1 MTDYQTMMTRTTTT
15 SNDPHLSSSIAGC
28 FFLTQ
33 SRLSTHLSLLTRHP
47 HDYGQALDAILGHST
62 SDSGGD
68 MVSTLSSATKARVV
82 AALQM
87 TGHHQLVDRFLP
99 HCTVVELAKAA
110 QILDRPRLIHQ
121 LERRIAAIE
130 QAHPHLQEQHEEEER
145 QQDHSKAKRRATARH
160 SKRRGHHGRGRK
172 GAMELDDNDKM
183 DCSPTVKRRKRRIH
197 VYRKELKHQ
206 KSLLNELC
214 SCPND
219 APEQLD
225 PKAVQAVHELV
236 ASASLSGAFARK
248 VRRVVQQVPSD
259 VLEFVLLSGAVDY
272 WKRLADV
279 IHFRPTDFAVPF
291 FLSAIHGSPLPEG
304 SFFHGMQQLAHVPDD
319 TLVEHFTNLAASYPQ
334 QLFRA
339 FNFLRT
345 EPRLLRNPEIAR
357 LLAHKIPVTTAL
369 WYLEELAQSSSKLV
383 PSILGQRLQ
392 EETDWMDDQS
402 SKVTNSFGKLLERI
416 WTFRTLGFSSVA
428 QQLLPAAE
436 KRLQAL
442 RDTWASEWEEEEE
455 GLTVILGDKSHSMD
469 SAIRAATILAAMIST
484 CFRGELSFFDHMYRT
499 SPHARPTTV
508 QQVLDICRQI
518 RASGGT
524 SLAAALWPYCK
535 AKRQMDRIIL
545 VTDEEENTDYNGYSF
560 AKLLGEYK
568 NEVFADVELVIVCID
583 KGDAMFRQSLE
594 RYKIDCRRIEIDGSR
609 PDLSKFDSLLRQ
621 IALLSCKKTTRAKL
635 DAPPT
640 DSDSVPPS
648 IVHVP
653 GQSSVDSV
661 SMVDHPNHSVETA
674 SMADSFVV
682 LDNDET
688 MNCW

>member
-1 MTDYQTMMTRTTTT
+1 MTDYQAMMTRTTTT

-33 SRLSTHLSLLTRHP
+33 PRLSTHLSLLTRHP
-47 HDYGQALDAILGHST
+47 HDYGQALNAILGNGS
-62 SDSGGD
+62 SSGGD
-68 MVSTLSSATKARVV
+68 MVSTLSPATKARVV

-87 TGHHQLVDRFLP
+87 TGHHALVDRFLP
-99 HCTVVELAKAA
+99 QCTVVELAKAA

-130 QAHPHLQEQHEEEER
+130 QAHPHLQEQER
-145 QQDHSKAKRRATARH
+145 QQDNSKAKRRASARH
-160 SKRRGHHGRGRK
+160 SKRRGHHGRGAK
-172 GAMELDDNDKM
+172 GAMELDQNDKM
-183 DCSPTVKRRKRRIH
+183 DSSPASKRRKRRIH

-214 SCPND
+214 SCPNN
-219 APEQLD
+219 APDQLD
-225 PKAVQAVHELV
+225 PKALQAVHELV
-236 ASASLSGAFARK
+236 SSASLSGAFARK
-248 VRRVVQQVPSD
+248 VRRDIQQVPSD

-279 IHFRPTDFAVPF
+279 VHFRPSDFAVPC
-291 FLSAIHGSPLPEG
+291 FLSVIHGSPLPEG
-304 SFFHGMQQLAHVPDD
+304 SFVHDMQQLAHVPDD
-319 TLVEHFTNLAASYPQ
+319 TLVEHFTTLAAVYPQ

-339 FNFLRT
+339 FSFLRT
-345 EPRLLRNPEIAR
+345 QPRLLRNPEIAR

-428 QQLLPAAE
+428 QQLVPAAE

-442 RDTWASEWEEEEE
+442 RDTWASEREEEEE

-484 CFRGELSFFDHMYRT
+484 CFRGELSFFDHTYRK

-568 NEVFADVELVIVCID
+568 KEVFADVELVIVCID

-594 RYKIDCRRIEIDGSR
+594 RYKIDYRRIEIDGSR

-621 IALLSCKKTTRAKL
+621 IALLSCKTTTRAKMVT
-635 DAPPT
+635 PTT
-640 DSDSVPPS
+640 DSDDSVPPS